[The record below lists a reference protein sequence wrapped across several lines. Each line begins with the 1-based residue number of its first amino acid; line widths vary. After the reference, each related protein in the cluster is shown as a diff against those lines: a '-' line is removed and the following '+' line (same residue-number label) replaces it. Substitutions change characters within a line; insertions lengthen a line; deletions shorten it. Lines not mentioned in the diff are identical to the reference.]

1 MLLAGPLHAMSPP
14 PTPHAPFSE
23 SAVLSAPPCITPAQD
38 PADWFRQEVH
48 PHDGQL
54 KAWLSGTY
62 PAIRSE
68 VEDIAQ
74 ESYLRVWKRQAVKP
88 IESVK
93 AFLFKAARHIAID
106 FLRRNKSAPF
116 DPLSS
121 FNGSLVLDTTP
132 DAADLLSVQE
142 RFDLLA
148 QAVAALPDRCR
159 EVILLH
165 KIEGL
170 SQKEVAQ
177 RLGLS
182 ERTVEN
188 HSLRGVKHCEQFFR
202 ARGLTGFRQP

>member
-1 MLLAGPLHAMSPP
+1 MALTLLPVTLSPVTPPLHEQAPAGAVER
-14 PTPHAPFSE
+14 TP
-23 SAVLSAPPCITPAQD
+23 D
-38 PADWFRQEVH
+38 RWFAEEVR

-54 KAWLSGTY
+54 KAWLSATFPSVRG
-62 PAIRSE
+62 E

-74 ESYLRVWKRQAVKP
+74 ESYLRIWKRQTVKP

-121 FNGSLVLDTTP
+121 FRGSLVLDASP
-132 DAADLLSVQE
+132 DAAELLTAQE